1 MCPTPTFPWETRSSF
16 REGRENQANSCVVET
31 QMVPVLFPSV
41 IDVNSNSRVKELK
54 GTAVL
59 FHILAD
65 SDYITELQQLVCAH
79 KDHFIRYF

>member
-1 MCPTPTFPWETRSSF
+1 MPYPHLSMRHTEQFQ
-16 REGRENQANSCVVET
+16 REEREYANSCVVET

-41 IDVNSNSRVKELK
+41 MDVNSNSRVKKLK
-54 GTAVL
+54 GTAAL